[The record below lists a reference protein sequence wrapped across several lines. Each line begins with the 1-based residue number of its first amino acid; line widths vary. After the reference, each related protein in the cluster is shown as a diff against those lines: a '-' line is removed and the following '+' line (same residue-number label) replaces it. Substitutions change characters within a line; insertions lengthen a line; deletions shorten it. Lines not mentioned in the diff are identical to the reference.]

1 MRGRRPVRTRGV
13 GPADRRPVVLVYNP
27 DEAAAYAKT
36 IRPPRGRSVT
46 IHTAATEAEAAA
58 VVGEVDVVYGWK
70 FPASLYARAPRLSW
84 QQVMGA
90 GVDWVFVPE
99 LPPSVTVTRA
109 PGVFGAW
116 MSEYVL
122 GWCLWVTQR
131 METYRAAQREQRWRG
146 ELLPARLRG
155 ATLALVGMGDIGRTI
170 ARAAA
175 AMGMNVIG
183 VSRSGR
189 PVPVVKRVYRVGH
202 LHRALAAADFVVL
215 VVPLTS
221 ETRGLIDAK
230 ALAMMRPSAWLL
242 NIGRGALVDEA
253 ALLEA
258 LRARR
263 IAGAVLDV
271 FPKEPL
277 PPEHPFWR
285 LDNAVITPH
294 ISGPSTPDE
303 LAPIFNDNL
312 ARWLA
317 GRPLR
322 HVVDR
327 RRGY

>member
-1 MRGRRPVRTRGV
+1 MKARRP
-13 GPADRRPVVLVYNP
+13 AILVYNP
-27 DEAAAYAKT
+27 DEAPAYAKT
-36 IRPPRGRSVT
+36 IRAPRGRSVT
-46 IHTAATEAEAAA
+46 IHPAASEAEAAA
-58 VVGEVDVVYGWK
+58 VIGEIDIVYGWK
-70 FPASLYARAPRLSW
+70 FPASLYAKAPRLTW
-84 QQVMGA
+84 HQVMGA
-90 GVDWVFVPE
+90 GVDWAFVPE
-99 LPPSVTVTRA
+99 LPPSVVITRA

-131 METYRAAQREQRWRG
+131 METYRAAQREQRWLG

-155 ATLALVGMGDIGRTI
+155 AKLVLVGVGDIGRVI

-175 AMGMNVIG
+175 SVGMRVIG

-189 PVPVVKRVYRVGH
+189 RVPGVERVYRVTH
-202 LHRALAAADFVVL
+202 LHRALAIADFVVL
-215 VVPLTS
+215 VVPLTPQ
-221 ETRGLIDAK
+221 TRGLIDGS
-230 ALAMMRPSAWLL
+230 ALAAMRSSAWLL

-253 ALLEA
+253 ALVEA
-258 LRARR
+258 LRTRL

-271 FPKEPL
+271 FPREPL
-277 PPEHPFWR
+277 PAEHPLWR